1 MGGIGYGRERSMG
14 RRGGWEKREHL
25 RMGKILGIGLFE
37 EEEERRKRRIGR
49 IEYGKERRMGRIG
62 G

>member
-1 MGGIGYGRERSMG
+1 
-14 RRGGWEKREHL
+14 
-25 RMGKILGIGLFE
+25 MGKILGIGLFE